1 MGLLHHH
8 CSFHHFIKQQKSVFF
23 FCIVHVCILIHN
35 GYPNNYMGLIVAIS
49 NFICILG
56 IC

>member
-8 CSFHHFIKQQKSVFF
+8 CSFHHFIKQQKSFFF